1 MDSFLGGFSAPAK
14 NLMAQFKYSV
24 KFTIISLIFLI
35 PLVLS
40 LVLLQWEYGDEIRF
54 TQKEAMGLET
64 ILKTK
69 QEQISLASAVV
80 RGDTTFSST
89 INGNALL
96 REFDSPRVA
105 KVYKAYQSLIDQGQL
120 DSAFGEL
127 LKLLQAIADASN
139 LELDL
144 ELDTSYLVT
153 TLVKT
158 LPQAQNQLIG
168 TAKVAAQVTLAGS
181 FTPDSYI
188 GLSNANQKMPSV
200 IDDVS
205 QSLDVSLSANADI
218 RRKLSTPWESL
229 RSELTSYHQW
239 IQQQI
244 LDPDSIQ
251 VDQGSLLRRSE
262 AVNAQLVEF
271 AAQLAPVLS
280 QQLDERISSARFKNN
295 IVRLVSIVAVGLAI
309 YLFIGMYLS
318 VTDNI
323 RSVVMAVHCIAD
335 GKLSTRVKVSGRD
348 EMRQIADDMN
358 YMTDHLEQLVARM
371 SDAIQT
377 LSASSN
383 NLKSVTVQT
392 IEGVQ
397 QQKTGTESIARSM
410 DEMTSVATLVDQK
423 SENASESAVEADK
436 EAKQGMKLVKNLQVV
451 MQQMQE
457 ESSRSQSALN
467 RLVEDSK
474 DIGQVSSAINGI
486 AEQTNLLAL
495 NAAIEAARAGEQGR
509 GFAVVAD
516 EVRTLA
522 QRTQE
527 QTNQIHEIISKLQ
540 QATSDTH
547 ESMDQSREQMNLSVE
562 EARVVEE
569 ALERIS
575 QVISTINQMNTDI
588 SDSASMQANVTKQ
601 VASQVE
607 QIAAVSE
614 STKEGAENTDRSAD
628 ELMGVVD
635 TLKEEL
641 ASFQK

>member
-1 MDSFLGGFSAPAK
+1 MRGESSFSSSLNAK
-14 NLMAQFKYSV
+14 
-24 KFTIISLIFLI
+24 SLI
-35 PLVLS
+35 
-40 LVLLQWEYGDEIRF
+40 G
-54 TQKEAMGLET
+54 
-64 ILKTK
+64 
-69 QEQISLASAVV
+69 
-80 RGDTTFSST
+80 
-89 INGNALL
+89 
-96 REFDSPRVA
+96 EFDSSRVNN
-105 KVYKAYQSLIDQGQL
+105 VFQGYQDQLNQGQL
-120 DSAFGEL
+120 DKAFDEL
-127 LKLLQAIADASN
+127 LRLLQAIADASN

-153 TLVKT
+153 TLVST

-168 TAKVAAQVTLAGS
+168 TAKVAAQVTKAGS

-188 GLSNANQKMPSV
+188 GLSNANEKMPAV
-200 IDDVS
+200 IDDVA
-205 QSLDVSLSANADI
+205 QSLDVSLSANKTI
-218 RRKLSTPWESL
+218 RSKLSSPWTSL
-229 RSELTSYHQW
+229 QSALTEYHQW
-239 IQQQI
+239 VQQQI

-251 VDQGSLLRRSE
+251 VDQASLLRRSE
-262 AVNAQLVEF
+262 AVNAQLLEF

-280 QQLDERISSARFKNN
+280 QQLEERIDSARFKNN

-323 RSVVMAVHCIAD
+323 SSVVMAVHCIAD

-358 YMTDHLEQLVARM
+358 FMAEHLEQLVARM

-377 LSASSN
+377 LSQSSN
-383 NLKSVTVQT
+383 NLKTVTVQT

-397 QQKTGTESIARSM
+397 QQKTGTESIAESM
-410 DEMTSVATLVDQK
+410 DQMTSVATSVDQK
-423 SENASESAVEADK
+423 SESASTSAVEADQ
-436 EAKQGMKLVKNLQVV
+436 EAKQGLKLVKNLQLV

-522 QRTQE
+522 QRTQD

-540 QATSDTH
+540 QATTDTH
-547 ESMDQSREQMNLSVE
+547 ESMDQSREQMNLSVQ
-562 EARVVEE
+562 EAKVVED

-588 SDSASMQANVTKQ
+588 SDSASMQASVTKQ

-614 STKEGAENTDRSAD
+614 STKQGAENTDRSAD
-628 ELMGVVD
+628 ELMDVVN
-635 TLKEEL
+635 TLKSEL